1 MSVEYLVVVEKTPT
15 GFSAFVPDLPG
26 CVAAAPSRT
35 EIEEQIRSAV
45 EFHVEGLRTEG
56 LPVPYAVSEAI
67 TAEVSEDGPTYG

>member
-1 MSVEYLVVVEKTPT
+1 MEYLVVVEKTPT

-26 CVAAAPSRT
+26 CVATAPSRT

-45 EFHVEGLRTEG
+45 EFHVEGLRTDG
-56 LPVPYAVSEAI
+56 LPVPFAVSEAI